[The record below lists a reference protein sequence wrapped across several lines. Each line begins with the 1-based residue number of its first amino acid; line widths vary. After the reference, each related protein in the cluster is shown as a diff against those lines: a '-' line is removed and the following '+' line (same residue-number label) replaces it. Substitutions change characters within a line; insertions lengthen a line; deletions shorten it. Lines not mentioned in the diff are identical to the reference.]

1 MYVWDETYY
10 SDTML
15 RKDDIEAGVT
25 IKMVDS
31 KPYLNVTKPV
41 NIALEKTTAE
51 AEQRAKL
58 TADAA
63 LSSRGGASMGMTMS
77 SIWFIGQVAPNKPWD
92 IKTQGSWD
100 GTIGSTYPG
109 SYSTQI
115 YYQEQTLTLEE
126 LGNYTFGYIGAAL
139 GFPLQILYTGSWVAA
154 DMPLGG
160 ADWANEY
167 NDWNAVKSGYNA
179 YHNIP

>member
-25 IKMVDS
+25 IKMVEN

-41 NIALEKTTAE
+41 NIALEKTAAE

-58 TADAA
+58 TADA
-63 LSSRGGASMGMTMS
+63 SIIFSPVASINSTIS
-77 SIWFIGQVAPNKPWD
+77 TIWFIGQVAPEMPWD

-139 GFPLQILYTGSWVAA
+139 GFQLEILYAGSWVAA
-154 DMPLGG
+154 GRPIGG

-167 NDWNAVKSGYNA
+167 NDWNAVKRGYNA